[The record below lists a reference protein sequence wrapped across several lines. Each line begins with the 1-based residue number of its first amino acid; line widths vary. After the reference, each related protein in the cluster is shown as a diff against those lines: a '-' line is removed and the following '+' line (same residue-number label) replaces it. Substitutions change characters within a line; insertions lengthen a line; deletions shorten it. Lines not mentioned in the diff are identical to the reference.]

1 MNIIYIYSMYIYI
14 YTDIHIMFT
23 LLIYTCKYLVS
34 RNILQIL
41 EHIYNH
47 IYNVDKQTDTW
58 YVDGWIDIFS
68 QAVISSFSIFVQNFQ
83 GVKVQILREIPS
95 KSWFL
100 QCAESMTN
108 LAVGSARSFR
118 FNHRMN
124 LIAIT
129 YPLVIQIARNMA
141 HIDRKIRDTSPIFTY

>member
-1 MNIIYIYSMYIYI
+1 
-14 YTDIHIMFT
+14 MFI
-23 LLIYTCKYLVS
+23 LLIYTCNYLVS

-41 EHIYNH
+41 EHIYII
-47 IYNVDKQTDTW
+47 IYIMLINRQIRDTW
-58 YVDGWIDIFS
+58 MDGWIDIFS

-108 LAVGSARSFR
+108 LAVGSARSYR

-141 HIDRKIRDTSPIFTY
+141 HIDRRIRDTSPIFTY

>member
-1 MNIIYIYSMYIYI
+1 
-14 YTDIHIMFT
+14 
-23 LLIYTCKYLVS
+23 
-34 RNILQIL
+34 
-41 EHIYNH
+41 
-47 IYNVDKQTDTW
+47 
-58 YVDGWIDIFS
+58 VDGWIDIFS

>member
-1 MNIIYIYSMYIYI
+1 M
-14 YTDIHIMFT
+14 
-23 LLIYTCKYLVS
+23 
-34 RNILQIL
+34 
-41 EHIYNH
+41 
-47 IYNVDKQTDTW
+47 
-58 YVDGWIDIFS
+58 DGWIDIFS

-83 GVKVQILREIPS
+83 GVKVLILREIPS
-95 KSWFL
+95 KSWVL

-108 LAVGSARSFR
+108 LAVGSARSYR

-141 HIDRKIRDTSPIFTY
+141 HIDRRIRDTSPIFTY